1 MRGVKAIN
9 FRAGSEPLWQT
20 FPFKEFHFFES
31 TQGVE
36 AACVSGGGIGA
47 RYIVWVN
54 SLIPVQYVPI
64 EKSAVHAFGLAWG
77 SESWTQTNLQQRG
90 VRNAKSA

>member
-1 MRGVKAIN
+1 MRGAKASN
-9 FRAGSEPLWQT
+9 VRAASGPLWQT

-36 AACVSGGGIGA
+36 AACGIGA

-54 SLIPVQYVPI
+54 SLIPVQHVPI
-64 EKSAVHAFGLAWG
+64 EKSAVHAFWPCLG
-77 SESWTQTNLQQRG
+77 E
-90 VRNAKSA
+90 

>member
-1 MRGVKAIN
+1 MRGAKASN
-9 FRAGSEPLWQT
+9 VRAASGPLWQT

-36 AACVSGGGIGA
+36 AACVSGA

-54 SLIPVQYVPI
+54 SLIPVQHVPI
-64 EKSAVHAFGLAWG
+64 EKSAVHAFWPCLG
-77 SESWTQTNLQQRG
+77 E
-90 VRNAKSA
+90 